1 MTMTKILIID
11 DDPNVVGFLTNVL
24 TDHDYEVVSADNGAD
39 GLQIARDEVPD
50 LILLDI
56 EMPTATGPDFYRRL
70 RREKALKGTPVIV
83 VSGYHSKHIAVTRD
97 VPVLEKPVDEELLL
111 TRVRESL
118 AAARST

>member
-1 MTMTKILIID
+1 MTKILIID

-50 LILLDI
+50 PILLDI

-70 RREKALKGTPVIV
+70 RREKELKGTPVIV

-111 TRVRESL
+111 TRVREVL
-118 AAARST
+118 AAAR